1 MSRLYLP
8 DSNVLIHALRS
19 NSAAH
24 QTCRQW
30 LLDRVQ
36 AGDEI
41 GLTELA
47 ETSLLRIAT
56 HPKIFSLDVGQVVGF
71 WADELWAY
79 PGTVRLTAGK
89 PHRSILQ
96 KLIADL
102 SISGNDLN
110 DAWLAALA
118 IEHGAILVSTDE
130 GFARFPG
137 LAWQNPA
144 RA

>member
-1 MSRLYLP
+1 MSKLYLP

-24 QTCRQW
+24 QTCRRW

-41 GLTELA
+41 GLTELV

-102 SISGNDLN
+102 SLSGNDLN

-118 IEHGAILVSTDE
+118 LEHGATLVSTDE
-130 GFARFPG
+130 GFARFRG